1 MKMINQVWSKD
12 MTPPVL
18 VDLLK
23 SRKRQKIFL
32 PKYSQVSYSANF
44 KCEITVITLL
54 INKKVRGTIICAS
67 IESLS
72 NHFLTHNLSLDWQI
86 LLTGDRKLTV

>member
-1 MKMINQVWSKD
+1 MKMINQVWSED

-23 SRKRQKIFL
+23 SRKRQEIIRS
-32 PKYSQVSYSANF
+32 KYSQVSYSANI

-54 INKKVRGTIICAS
+54 MNKKVHGTIICAS
-67 IESLS
+67 IEGLL
-72 NHFLTHNLSLDWQI
+72 NHFLMHNLSLN
-86 LLTGDRKLTV
+86 